1 MALECF
7 YSPQSRV
14 RRVYPI
20 LFGKRV
26 DAFGKISCLFE
37 DEEYLRLPPVIP
49 RASLDLAARLLRS
62 MGVEPR
68 SEFFELTILSIVQ
81 QIKSFLGIVA
91 WSIERHDAVTSEC
104 VQRLLEV
111 LRDEERQYS
120 RKEL

>member
-1 MALECF
+1 
-7 YSPQSRV
+7 
-14 RRVYPI
+14 
-20 LFGKRV
+20 
-26 DAFGKISCLFE
+26 
-37 DEEYLRLPPVIP
+37 
-49 RASLDLAARLLRS
+49 